1 MHQFSQLDIDYVM
14 RVDEVMWGGLLLA
27 LTLTIHGIGLFLMM
41 LNIKY
46 DYVEKLWTHPLG
58 IKMSVVALIMQLLG
72 AVVIRHIV
80 NIKV

>member
-1 MHQFSQLDIDYVM
+1 
-14 RVDEVMWGGLLLA
+14 
-27 LTLTIHGIGLFLMM
+27 MM

-46 DYVEKLWTHPLG
+46 DYVERLWTHELG
-58 IKMSVVALIMQLLG
+58 IKMSVAALIAQLLG